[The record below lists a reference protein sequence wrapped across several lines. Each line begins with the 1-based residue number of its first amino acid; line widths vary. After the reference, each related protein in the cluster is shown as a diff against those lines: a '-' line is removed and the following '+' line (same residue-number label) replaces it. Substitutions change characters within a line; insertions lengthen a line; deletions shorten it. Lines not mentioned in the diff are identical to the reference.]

1 VYGLVYLIRNTV
13 NGKLYVGQ
21 TTQRLARRW
30 RDHVQAQRRPSAYR
44 SALRSSIA
52 KHGAAAF
59 AISVLD
65 TANSRAELD
74 DKECLWIR
82 QLDTTNPKTGYN
94 LTPGGNGYKLSPATR
109 EKLRIANIG
118 RKPPSQTGF
127 KHSETT
133 KQFLRTIGT
142 GSGNSFYHR
151 SHTQDTRDAI
161 RKKLEGR
168 SLPQSTRLKMA
179 AAQRARRLRDRSI

>member
-1 VYGLVYLIRNTV
+1 MYGLVYLIRNTI

-30 RDHVQAQRRPSAYR
+30 HDHVQAQQRPSAYR
-44 SALRSSIA
+44 STLRSAIA
-52 KHGAAAF
+52 KHGPAAF
-59 AISVLD
+59 TVGRLD

-74 DKECLWIR
+74 AKECFWIQ
-82 QLDTTNPKTGYN
+82 QLNTVSPAGYN
-94 LTPGGNGYKLSPATR
+94 LTPGGGGYKLSPATR

-118 RKPPSQTGF
+118 RKPPNQTGF

-133 KQFLRTIGT
+133 KQFLRTIGS
-142 GSGNSFYHR
+142 GDGNSFYQR
-151 SHTQDTRDAI
+151 SHTQGARDAI
-161 RKKLEGR
+161 RKKLEGK

-179 AAQRARRLRDRSI
+179 AAQRARRLRERSI